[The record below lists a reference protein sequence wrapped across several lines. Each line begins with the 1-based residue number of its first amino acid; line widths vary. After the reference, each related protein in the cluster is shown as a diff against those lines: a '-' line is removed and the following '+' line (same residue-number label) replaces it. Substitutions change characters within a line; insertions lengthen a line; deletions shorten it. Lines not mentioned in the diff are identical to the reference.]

1 MHVIPVAAFSFARA
15 NAGQMALHNLHG
27 HEQFVSELIVS
38 SEVPATSL
46 AAARF
51 CGVSVVRSVITS
63 SFIGALLLPSLGDRH
78 CPSGRRAYGERKYQ
92 GCSGTEETGPLTSA
106 EGTGSRRGSPH
117 PPRVRRTPGAGPRTI
132 RGGYQFDRRGLRRST
147 DPENLGCRWIGGWS
161 RSLRTTA
168 LNLSGWVRP
177 QRPSAPRPRPRPASG
192 R

>member
-1 MHVIPVAAFSFARA
+1 MHVIPVAASSFARA

-92 GCSGTEETGPLTSA
+92 GCSGTEATGPLTSA
-106 EGTGSRRGSPH
+106 EGTVSRRGSPH
-117 PPRVRRTPGAGPRTI
+117 PRVYVAPRVLVRGQSEVDTSSIVEDYADPPTPRIWGAGGSA
-132 RGGYQFDRRGLRRST
+132 GGRARCGL
-147 DPENLGCRWIGGWS
+147 
-161 RSLRTTA
+161 LR
-168 LNLSGWVRP
+168 
-177 QRPSAPRPRPRPASG
+177 
-192 R
+192 